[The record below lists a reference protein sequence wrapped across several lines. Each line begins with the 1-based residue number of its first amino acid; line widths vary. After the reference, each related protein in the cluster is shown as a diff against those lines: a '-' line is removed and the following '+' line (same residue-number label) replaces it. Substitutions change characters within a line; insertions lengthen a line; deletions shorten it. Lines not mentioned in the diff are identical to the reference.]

1 MPTVDKLASL
11 SYIETQLASKNMVGW
26 RMLERII
33 LASPRGFCAGVERAI
48 EVVEKALEI
57 YGKPIYVKHQIVHNE
72 YVVRSLQEKGAIF
85 VEELQ
90 KVPRE
95 SYVIFSAHGV
105 SPATRDEAQRRALKV
120 IDATCPLVTK
130 VHLEALRYQKDGYS
144 IVLVGHLGHQEV
156 NGTMGVAPMVL
167 VERGED
173 VAKVEAEDSGK
184 VACLTQTTL
193 SMDDTVEIIK
203 ALRKRFPKMVTPPSS
218 DICYATQNRQNAVKE
233 LAKRCGLVLVVG
245 SEMSSNSKRL
255 VETAVQVGTPAYLIP
270 DKNAIQAS
278 WLKDIRVAGVTSG
291 ASVPDI
297 LVDEVIGRL
306 KETSANEVAVELLEV
321 LKEDVEFSLPK
332 EVQGAPVGIQGMS

>member
-1 MPTVDKLASL
+1 
-11 SYIETQLASKNMVGW
+11 
-26 RMLERII
+26 MLERII

-72 YVVRSLQEKGAIF
+72 YVVRSLEEKGAIF
-85 VEELQ
+85 VEELEN
-90 KVPRE
+90 VPRE

-105 SPATRDEAQRRALKV
+105 SPVTRAESQRRSLKV

-130 VHLEALRYQKDGYS
+130 VHLEALKYQKDGYS
-144 IVLVGHLGHQEV
+144 MVLVGHRGHQEV

-167 VERGED
+167 VERAED
-173 VAKVEAEDSGK
+173 VAKVNVEDHDK

-193 SMDDTVEIIK
+193 SMDDTGEIIK
-203 ALRKRFPKMVTPPSS
+203 ALRKRFPNMVTPPSS

-233 LAKRCGLVLVVG
+233 LAKRCDLILVVG

-255 VETAVQVGTPAYLIP
+255 VETAVQKGTPAYLIP
-270 DKNAIQAS
+270 DKNAIQTS

-306 KETSANEVAVELLEV
+306 KKTSANAVAVELLEV
-321 LKEDVEFSLPK
+321 LKEDVEFGLPK
-332 EVQGAPVGIQGMS
+332 EVQGTPVGIQGMS

>member
-1 MPTVDKLASL
+1 
-11 SYIETQLASKNMVGW
+11 
-26 RMLERII
+26 MLERII

-72 YVVRSLQEKGAIF
+72 YVVRSLEEKGAIF
-85 VEELQ
+85 VEELEN
-90 KVPRE
+90 VPRE

-105 SPATRDEAQRRALKV
+105 SPVTRAESQRRSLKV

-130 VHLEALRYQKDGYS
+130 VHLEALKYQKDGYS
-144 IVLVGHLGHQEV
+144 MVLVGHRGHQEV

-167 VERGED
+167 VERAED
-173 VAKVEAEDSGK
+173 VAKVNVEDHDK

-193 SMDDTVEIIK
+193 SMDETGEIIK
-203 ALRKRFPKMVTPPSS
+203 ALRKRFPNMVTPPSS

-233 LAKRCGLVLVVG
+233 LAKRCDLILVVG

-255 VETAVQVGTPAYLIP
+255 VETAVQKGTPAYLIP
-270 DKNAIQAS
+270 DKNAIQTS

-306 KETSANEVAVELLEV
+306 KKTSANAVAVELLEV
-321 LKEDVEFSLPK
+321 LKEDVEFGLPK
-332 EVQGAPVGIQGMS
+332 EVQGTPVGIQGMS